1 MLVKMDLQLLNT
13 YNHPNWLSL
22 FGSRHFWFVRDIDI
36 QDILFFRCMLCNS
49 TLVISTTF
57 PSSVI
62 LHCQPLFNF
71 HIQCLK
77 LTRYISVGLVERV

>member
-36 QDILFFRCMLCNS
+36 QDILFFRCMLATPLLSSPPPFPLLLFS
-49 TLVISTTF
+49 TANHGSIFTF
-57 PSSVI
+57 
-62 LHCQPLFNF
+62 NA
-71 HIQCLK
+71 
-77 LTRYISVGLVERV
+77 